1 MLGETVAVLT
11 RRKTGEDEMGEPLY
25 EWDSERVENVL
36 VRPLSGFVRPL
47 SGSDLADS
55 LRPDGIRV
63 SYSLAFPKAWT
74 AGKAPGFLTHRRV
87 ALVAR
92 GMDERD
98 ADAALRVSGSP
109 DRTVPCPTAWDTTAE
124 VGRVDG

>member
-11 RRKTGEDEMGEPLY
+11 RRRTGEDEMGEPVY
-25 EWDSERVENVL
+25 GWSAEQVENVL
-36 VRPLSGFVRPL
+36 VRPLSG
-47 SGSDLADS
+47 SDLTDP

-74 AGKAPGFLTHRRV
+74 AGKAPGFLAHRRV

-92 GMDERD
+92 GMDGND

-109 DRTVPCPTAWDTTAE
+109 DRTVPCPTAWDTIAE
-124 VGRVDG
+124 VGRTDG

>member
-11 RRKTGEDEMGEPLY
+11 RRKTGEDEMGEPVW

-36 VRPLSGFVRPL
+36 VRPLSG
-47 SGSDLADS
+47 SDLADS
-55 LRPDGIRV
+55 LRPDGIRPDGIRV

-74 AGKAPGFLTHRRV
+74 AGKAPGFLNHRRV

-109 DRTVPCPTAWDTTAE
+109 DRTTPCPTAWDTAAE
-124 VGRVDG
+124 VGRTDG

>member
-11 RRKTGEDEMGEPLY
+11 RRRTGTDEMGEPVY
-25 EWDSERVENVL
+25 GWSAEQVENVL
-36 VRPLSGFVRPL
+36 VRPLSG
-47 SGSDLADS
+47 SDLADP

-74 AGKAPGFLTHRRV
+74 AGKAPGFLAHRRV

-92 GMDERD
+92 GMDGND

-109 DRTVPCPTAWDTTAE
+109 DRTVPCPTAWDTIAE
-124 VGRVDG
+124 VGRTDG

>member
-11 RRKTGEDEMGEPLY
+11 RTKTGEDEMGEPVY
-25 EWDSERVENVL
+25 KWSAEQVDNVL
-36 VRPLSGFVRPL
+36 VRPLSG
-47 SGSDLADS
+47 SDLTDP

-74 AGKAPGFLTHRRV
+74 AGKAPGFLAHRRV

-92 GMDERD
+92 GMDGND

-109 DRTVPCPTAWDTTAE
+109 DRTVPCPTAWDTIAE
-124 VGRVDG
+124 VGRTDG

>member
-11 RRKTGEDEMGEPLY
+11 RRKTGEDEMGEPVY
-25 EWDSERVENVL
+25 EWDSARVENVL
-36 VRPLSGFVRPL
+36 VRPL

-74 AGKAPGFLTHRRV
+74 AGKAPGFLAHRRV

-109 DRTVPCPTAWDTTAE
+109 DRTVPCPTAWDTIAE
-124 VGRVDG
+124 VGRTDG

>member
-11 RRKTGEDEMGEPLY
+11 RRKTGEDEMGEPVY

-36 VRPLSGFVRPL
+36 VRPLSG
-47 SGSDLADS
+47 SDLTDP

-74 AGKAPGFLTHRRV
+74 AGKAPGFLAHRRV

-109 DRTVPCPTAWDTTAE
+109 DRTVPCPTAWDTIAE
-124 VGRVDG
+124 VGRTDG

>member
-11 RRKTGEDEMGEPLY
+11 RRKTGEDEMGEPVY

-36 VRPLSGFVRPL
+36 VRPL

-109 DRTVPCPTAWDTTAE
+109 DRTTPCPTAWDTIAE

>member
-11 RRKTGEDEMGEPLY
+11 RRQTGTDEMGEPVY
-25 EWDSERVENVL
+25 EWESERVGNVL
-36 VRPLSGFVRPL
+36 VRPLSG
-47 SGSDLADS
+47 SDLTEP

-74 AGKAPGFLTHRRV
+74 AGKAPGFLDHRRV
-87 ALVAR
+87 ALVDR
-92 GMDERD
+92 GMDG
-98 ADAALRVSGSP
+98 ADARTALRVSGSP
-109 DRTVPCPTAWDTTAE
+109 DRTKPCPTAWDTTCE

>member
-11 RRKTGEDEMGEPLY
+11 RRRTGEDEMGEPVY
-25 EWDSERVENVL
+25 EWGSEQVENVL
-36 VRPLSGFVRPL
+36 VRPLSG
-47 SGSDLADS
+47 SDLTDP

-74 AGKAPGFLTHRRV
+74 AGKAPGFLAHRRV

-109 DRTVPCPTAWDTTAE
+109 DRTVPCPTAWDTIAE
-124 VGRVDG
+124 VGRTDG

>member
-11 RRKTGEDEMGEPLY
+11 RRKTGEDEMGEPVY

-36 VRPLSGFVRPL
+36 VRPL

-87 ALVAR
+87 ALVER

-109 DRTVPCPTAWDTTAE
+109 DRTTPCPTAWDTIAE